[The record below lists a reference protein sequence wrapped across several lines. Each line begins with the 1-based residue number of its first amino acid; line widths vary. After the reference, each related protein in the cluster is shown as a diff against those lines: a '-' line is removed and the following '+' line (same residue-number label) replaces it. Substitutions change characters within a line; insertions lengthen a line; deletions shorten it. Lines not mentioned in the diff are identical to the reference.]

1 MLKKVANSSG
11 GWRASAGLFHTHPK
25 PERRRGSRSPVQ
37 SSKSC
42 AIRVSVWFLV
52 PSPIVLPWTSILQS
66 LFAQADRLSSPA
78 PWAAGVLLGTAWQL
92 HQPQLWPVAAYAA
105 VLGLAGLALTA
116 RYWVRSGWGRAL
128 LALWAALLVA
138 LGQAGWR
145 AAAFAEQALSPHLEG
160 RDIVVTGRI
169 DRSAPRG
176 ADAVRF
182 HLAVERA
189 ELDGQSVPLP
199 PLLALSWYARGAPLA
214 TVAPALP
221 SAEEP
226 DAIDEDAERQGL
238 ADQTRREPR
247 RLQAGELWR
256 MTVRL
261 KAPHGQSNP
270 HGFDQELRMWEQGV
284 QAVGYV
290 RTAARHAAPVR
301 LAPARG
307 HWIERARQATGAAI
321 AQQVASPS
329 QAGVI
334 AALVTGEQQA
344 IERADWDVF
353 RATGVAHLM
362 SISGLHITLFAWLAG
377 ALLTALWRA
386 SARWSPAW
394 CLALPAH
401 VAGAWG
407 GVLLAAAYAL
417 YTGWAVPA
425 QRTVWMLLIVVSL
438 RLWARSWPWPQ
449 VWLFTMAVVLLMDPW
464 AWMQAGFWLSFVAVA
479 LLFAVDRHDHQA
491 RPITWSAPALRATLV
506 RALGA
511 LVRLLREQWVI
522 TLALAPLT
530 LWLFQQ
536 VSLVGLVAN
545 VLAIPWVT
553 LVVTPLSLLGVLWA
567 PVWSL
572 SAWALEGLMAVL
584 MPLSHLP
591 WAILERAAAPWWCA
605 AAGLLGGLLLVMP
618 WPLAWRLLGLPLL
631 LPVLLW
637 QNPRPPIGQ
646 YEVLAFDV
654 GQGSA
659 VLVRTA
665 RHSLLYDAGP
675 RYGRESNAGHR
686 VLVPALRALGERL
699 DLLVLSHSDTDHIG
713 GAGAV
718 LGWQPSTAVTS
729 SLPPDHLLLQGL
741 ATHRPCRAGQR
752 WQWDGVSFEFLHPS
766 DEAAARL
773 RKPNDQ
779 SCVLRVQGAP
789 GQGVALLTGDL
800 EAQQEAQLAQG
811 SNLRA
816 DLLMAPHHGSRTSS
830 SAALLE
836 AVQPR
841 AVVVQAGYRNRF
853 GHPAAEVMARYQQ
866 ANIRVV
872 QTVHCGALTWRS
884 SAPGQMH
891 CQREQ
896 SPRYWHHRPPSV
908 RP

>member
-1 MLKKVANSSG
+1 LD
-11 GWRASAGLFHTHPK
+11 
-25 PERRRGSRSPVQ
+25 
-37 SSKSC
+37 
-42 AIRVSVWFLV
+42 
-52 PSPIVLPWTSILQS
+52 PSPIVLPWTSILQP
-66 LFAQADRLSSPA
+66 LFAQPDRLSSPA

-92 HQPQLWPVAAYAA
+92 QQAQLWPGAAYVA
-105 VLGLAGLALTA
+105 VLALAALPLAA
-116 RYWVRSGWGRAL
+116 WYWARSGWGRAM
-128 LALWAALLVA
+128 LALCAALLVA

-145 AAAFAEQALSPHLEG
+145 AATFAEQSLRPHLEG

-182 HLAVERA
+182 HLAIERA
-189 ELDGQSVPLP
+189 ELEGQPVTLP
-199 PLLALSWYARGAPLA
+199 PLVALSWYASRRGAPMA
-214 TVAPALP
+214 VMAGMPPTN
-221 SAEEP
+221 EEP
-226 DAIDEDAERQGL
+226 DATDEDAERQRL
-238 ADQTRREPR
+238 ADQARREPQP
-247 RLQAGELWR
+247 LQAGELWR

-270 HGFDQELRMWEQGV
+270 HGFDQELRLWEQGV

-290 RTAARHAAPVR
+290 RTAVRHAAPQR
-301 LAPARG
+301 LAPAQG
-307 HWIERARQATGAAI
+307 HWIERARQATRAAI
-321 AQQVASPS
+321 ARQVSSPS

-334 AALVTGEQQA
+334 AALVMGEQQA

-407 GVLLAAAYAL
+407 GVMLAAAYAL
-417 YTGWAVPA
+417 YAGWAVPA
-425 QRTVWMLLIVVSL
+425 QRTVWMLLIVVGL
-438 RLWARSWPWPQ
+438 RLWARSWPWPE
-449 VWLFTMAVVLLMDPW
+449 VWLFTMAVVLLIDPW

-479 LLFAVDRHDHQA
+479 LLFTVDRPGEA
-491 RPITWSAPALRATLV
+491 TPPMTWSLPGLSAALV
-506 RALGA
+506 RAIEA
-511 LVRLLREQWVI
+511 LLRLLREQWVI

-536 VSLVGLVAN
+536 VSLVGLLAN

-567 PVWSL
+567 PAWSL

-584 MPLSHLP
+584 TPLSHLP

-605 AAGLLGGLLLVMP
+605 LAGLFGGMLLVMP
-618 WPLAWRLLGLPLL
+618 WPLALRLLGLPLL

-637 QNPRPPIGQ
+637 QNPRPPPGQ
-646 YEVLAFDV
+646 FELLAFDV

-659 VLVRTA
+659 VLIRTA
-665 RHSLLYDAGP
+665 RQSLLYDAGP
-675 RYGRESNAGHR
+675 RYGRESDAGHR
-686 VLVPALRALGERL
+686 VLVPALRALGVRL

-713 GAGAV
+713 GAGA
-718 LGWQPSTAVTS
+718 LLAWQPATAVTS
-729 SLPPDHLLLQGL
+729 SLPPEHLLLQGL
-741 ATHRPCRAGQR
+741 AAHRPCRAGQR
-752 WQWDGVSFEFLHPS
+752 WQWDGVSFELLHPTE
-766 DEAAARL
+766 EAAARL

-779 SCVLRVQGAP
+779 SCVLRVRGAP
-789 GQGVALLTGDL
+789 GQGAALLTGDL
-800 EAQQEAQLAQG
+800 ESQQEAELARR
-811 SNLRA
+811 SDLRA

-836 AVQPR
+836 AVQAR

-853 GHPAAEVMARYQQ
+853 GHPAAEVMARYRQ
-866 ANIRVV
+866 AQIRVV
-872 QTVHCGALTWRS
+872 QTAHCGALTWRS
-884 SAPGQMH
+884 SAPQELH
-891 CQREQ
+891 CQRDQ
-896 SPRYWHHRPPSV
+896 SPRYWHHRPPDS
-908 RP
+908 PP

>member
-1 MLKKVANSSG
+1 LQPSFA
-11 GWRASAGLFHTHPK
+11 R
-25 PERRRGSRSPVQ
+25 PER
-37 SSKSC
+37 
-42 AIRVSVWFLV
+42 L
-52 PSPIVLPWTSILQS
+52 L
-66 LFAQADRLSSPA
+66 SPA

-92 HQPQLWPVAAYAA
+92 QQALLWSAAAYAA
-105 VLGLAGLALTA
+105 VLALAALVLVVW
-116 RYWVRSGWGRAL
+116 YWVRPGWVRVL
-128 LALWAALLVA
+128 LALCAALLVA

-145 AAAFAEQALSPHLEG
+145 AATFAERSLMPHLEG
-160 RDIVVTGRI
+160 RDIWVTGRI

-176 ADAVRF
+176 DEAVRF

-189 ELDGQSVPLP
+189 ELDGQPVPLP
-199 PLLALSWYARGAPLA
+199 PLVALSWYASRKGAPPAA
-214 TVAPALP
+214 TPAASP

-226 DAIDEDAERQGL
+226 DATEEEAERQRL
-238 ADQTRREPR
+238 ADRASREPQQ
-247 RLQAGELWR
+247 LQVGELWR

-270 HGFDQELRMWEQGV
+270 HGFDQELRLWEQGV

-290 RTAARHAAPVR
+290 RTALRHPAPQR
-301 LAPARG
+301 LAQAQG
-307 HWIERARQATGAAI
+307 HWIERARQATRAAI
-321 AQQVASPS
+321 AQQVSSPS

-334 AALVTGEQQA
+334 AALVMGEQQA

-377 ALLTALWRA
+377 AVLTALWRA

-417 YTGWAVPA
+417 YAGWAVPA

-449 VWLFTMAVVLLMDPW
+449 VWLLTMAVVLLIDPW

-479 LLFAVDRHDHQA
+479 LLFAVDR
-491 RPITWSAPALRATLV
+491 PGPAPASQGLSGSMPGLRANLV
-506 RALGA
+506 RAMSA
-511 LVRLLREQWVI
+511 LARLLREQWVI

-567 PVWSL
+567 PAWSL

-584 MPLSHLP
+584 TPLSHLP

-605 AAGLLGGLLLVMP
+605 LAGMLGGLLLVMP
-618 WPLAWRLLGLPLL
+618 WPLALRLLGLPLL

-637 QNPRPPIGQ
+637 QNPRPPPGQ
-646 YEVLAFDV
+646 FELLAFDV

-659 VLVRTA
+659 VLIRTA

-675 RYGRESNAGHR
+675 RYGRESDAGHR

-699 DLLVLSHSDTDHIG
+699 NLLVLSHSDTDHVG
-713 GAGAV
+713 GAGAL
-718 LGWQPSTAVTS
+718 LGWQPATAVTS
-729 SLPPDHLLLQGL
+729 SLPPEHLLLQGL
-741 ATHRPCRAGQR
+741 PAHRPCRAGQR
-752 WQWDGVSFEFLHPS
+752 WQWDGVSFEVLHPS

-779 SCVLRVQGAP
+779 SCVLRVLGAAGQGA
-789 GQGVALLTGDL
+789 ALLTGDL

-811 SNLRA
+811 SDLRA

-853 GHPAAEVMARYQQ
+853 GHPAAEVMARYREAQIQ
-866 ANIRVV
+866 VV

-884 SAPGQMH
+884 SAPGEMH
-891 CQREQ
+891 CQRDQ
-896 SPRYWHHRPPSV
+896 SPRYWHHRPSDWP
-908 RP
+908 P